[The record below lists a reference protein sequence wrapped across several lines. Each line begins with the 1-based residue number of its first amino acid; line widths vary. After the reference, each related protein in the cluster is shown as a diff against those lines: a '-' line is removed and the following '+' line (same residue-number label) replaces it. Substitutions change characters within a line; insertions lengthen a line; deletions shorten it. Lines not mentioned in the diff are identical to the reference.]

1 MPVAE
6 TRDVQMY
13 VDTDAGWVES
23 AVTFKAAPSSKNL
36 LSIGKLLARGFK
48 LRMSEEGPIHRARRN
63 ASKSCQ
69 AGQHIVSSGSCC
81 LRHRALC
88 GTRD

>member
-23 AVTFKAAPSSKNL
+23 AVTF
-36 LSIGKLLARGFK
+36 IGKLLARGFK